1 MLSAPLFPTPRFIGA
16 LRILLILRPPPS
28 VYLGLTQFPCPISPR
43 NIDFQPNLIRDGP
56 APFSPCLFSSPLCT
70 LEHSVPTRYADVRV
84 LLFGAAMEIVF
95 CFTLVICKLTM
106 DGRNLIGVHVFPTAL
121 FVIGTLNA
129 HFIRVGS
136 SIKQTR
142 AALKSPLARGDKTPE
157 EIDAQVAKLTR
168 SAFIANAPLL
178 ALDLPLLVSSMVT
191 PDPRNDP
198 LLEWKRWVWVARMAQ
213 MLHALLTTIWYS
225 IHVTTKM
232 KTMFAEILAMPMDEG
247 PRQQVVGLRD
257 RVVAGQRGFA
267 RGSLIIGC
275 FHFFL
280 MIPVSRPKG
289 L

>member
-1 MLSAPLFPTPRFIGA
+1 
-16 LRILLILRPPPS
+16 
-28 VYLGLTQFPCPISPR
+28 
-43 NIDFQPNLIRDGP
+43 
-56 APFSPCLFSSPLCT
+56 
-70 LEHSVPTRYADVRV
+70 
-84 LLFGAAMEIVF
+84 MEIVF
-95 CFTLVICKLTM
+95 CVTLVICKLTM

-225 IHVTTKM
+225 IHVTAKM
-232 KTMFAEILAMPMDEG
+232 KTMFAAILAMPMDES
-247 PRQQVVGLRD
+247 PRQQIMGLRD